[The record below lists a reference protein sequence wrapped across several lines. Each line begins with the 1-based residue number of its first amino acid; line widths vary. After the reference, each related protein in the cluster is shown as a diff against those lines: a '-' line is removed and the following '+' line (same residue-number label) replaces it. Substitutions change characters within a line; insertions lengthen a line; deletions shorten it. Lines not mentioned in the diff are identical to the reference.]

1 MLNPFIRY
9 DSGLFNNFP
18 FHLLLCSFGLNIT
31 IIFITCKQCKGI
43 WMHQSLIVFNIF
55 TVALHYIK
63 ICTYV
68 IVDYQI
74 YD

>member
-1 MLNPFIRY
+1 
-9 DSGLFNNFP
+9 
-18 FHLLLCSFGLNIT
+18 
-31 IIFITCKQCKGI
+31 
-43 WMHQSLIVFNIF
+43 MHQSLIVFNIF

-68 IVDYQI
+68 IVDFQI